1 MDEQNRSKN
10 LLFLTLVLNI
20 LYIKNE
26 IGLSKN
32 QYNRVSKLIKQYNL
46 QTSKKENY
54 YMLKVS
60 DKTHI
65 KKDLSTMLL
74 KLLAVLDKDN
84 IPYDEITELI
94 YNCKMKLYDD
104 NSDASYEFNLYFDE
118 KENGPLCNNNKK
130 IKTKIETHFKLCM
143 LQISKIQEESSE
155 ASEIARKAKVIAE
168 DARNIKNSIY
178 TDFIAILGIFSALI
192 FGMFGGFDSLKE
204 ILSNLHNTSISTTL
218 ICFSSLMLGLL
229 CLIFLLIQSIAR
241 ITDRDTLSCSHHG
254 NDKKCECSIIKK
266 YPVFICSM
274 LIFSAI
280 LIISC
285 IIRFFDH
292 NELYKAVP
300 IYWIIA
306 GIITIIIVI
315 VLYGV
320 FKTNKK
326 KKTFTLN

>member
-1 MDEQNRSKN
+1 MEKYFIDQDLDEWIVNIVFLNLIYIDPNNEIEYKGKRIDFIRDHCPNFFEVKGNKIVKKVTDNN
-10 LLFLTLVLNI
+10 LLEYMGNSFEAFLNKVIENTGEDQKYLMPYDKLSDLVFNYSIEDYSGDEEFEFARSSNTDDEKKDDLVNRLSRQVNLNI
-20 LYIKNE
+20 IQAKTIYL
-26 IGLSKN
+26 
-32 QYNRVSKLIKQYNL
+32 
-46 QTSKKENY
+46 TSQEAHKTAEQAQ
-54 YMLKVS
+54 KV
-60 DKTHI
+60 
-65 KKDLSTMLL
+65 
-74 KLLAVLDKDN
+74 
-84 IPYDEITELI
+84 
-94 YNCKMKLYDD
+94 
-104 NSDASYEFNLYFDE
+104 
-118 KENGPLCNNNKK
+118 
-130 IKTKIETHFKLCM
+130 
-143 LQISKIQEESSE
+143 
-155 ASEIARKAKVIAE
+155 AE
-168 DARNIKNSIY
+168 DAKKVKDKIY

-204 ILSNLHNTSISTTL
+204 ILSNLHDTSISTTL

-241 ITDRDTLSCSHHG
+241 ITDRDTLNCSHHG

-300 IYWIIA
+300 IYLIIA
-306 GIITIIIVI
+306 GILTIIIAI

-326 KKTFTLN
+326 KKHSH